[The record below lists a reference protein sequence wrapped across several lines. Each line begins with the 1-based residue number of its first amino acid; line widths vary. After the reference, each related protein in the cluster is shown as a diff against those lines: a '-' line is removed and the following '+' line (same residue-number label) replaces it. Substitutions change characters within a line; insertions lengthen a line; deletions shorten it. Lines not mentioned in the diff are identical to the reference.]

1 MREIDYLEWILN
13 SDLLQKGAD
22 ALTMVEPA
30 IGDNKEQ
37 RVTIVN
43 SSASISKMSL
53 YCFNTS
59 ETNAEKILP
68 FFNKSKVD
76 PKAPRGL
83 VCFCDYI
90 LLVQHNKGLF
100 VFFLEM
106 KRGMHRDASKQ
117 IDASSVFFDYVL
129 KSAERIKAENGCQDF
144 DSKQVRYRRIVINEE
159 YSNKKVTKDK
169 DLEDADMD
177 SVLIHKCHSEFRPIG
192 YCK

>member
-1 MREIDYLEWILN
+1 MQDIDYLERILN
-13 SDLLQKGAD
+13 SDFLQKGAD

-30 IGDNKEQ
+30 VDNNKEQ
-37 RVTIVN
+37 KVTIVN
-43 SSASISKMSL
+43 SSAHISKMNL

-68 FFNKSKVD
+68 FFNRSKD
-76 PKAPRGL
+76 EPKAPRGL
-83 VCFCDYI
+83 LCFCDYI

-106 KRGMHRDASKQ
+106 KRGMRRDASKQ

-129 KSAERIKAENGCQDF
+129 QSAERIKGENGYQDF
-144 DSKQVRYRRIVINEE
+144 DSKQVRYRKIVINEV
-159 YSNKKVTKDK
+159 YSNKKITKDK
-169 DLEDADMD
+169 DIEGADMD
-177 SVLIHKCHSEFRPIG
+177 SVLIHKCHSVFRPIG